1 MRTAMAGAEVGD
13 DWFGDDPTVN
23 RLQDRAAEVTGKE
36 AALYVPTGTMAN
48 QIGIRLHV
56 HGSGHLVAATS
67 GAHVASTELMTSAVL
82 SGITFRTGDPGPRAW
97 MTADLARE
105 LVEAEDPYDV
115 EVVDLIAVE
124 NTVGHAGGT
133 VMPVEEIRA
142 IRKVAD
148 DNDLPIHLD
157 GARIFNAAVAAGVDV
172 TEYTRE
178 ADTMMFCVSKGLGA
192 PIGSL
197 VCGTREDIREARRLK
212 ILFGGA
218 WRQAGIMAAA
228 GLIALEEGPKRL
240 HLDHERAR
248 RLAEAVAEILPN
260 SVDPAMVETNMVYAD
275 TEAVGLAPLDAIER
289 LRDLGVGAT
298 FVSGKV
304 RMVTHV
310 DVDDDGL
317 ALALDAWRTI
327 AEPDH
332 AKDHRGDVMGL
343 FTKNYPEEIAVRIPP
358 GQRLVKSWPVL
369 HYGPIPKF
377 DGTDW
382 DLEISGLVEHPF
394 TLTYAE
400 LQALPHVTVD
410 ADMHCVTG
418 WTTLDN
424 TWEGVSFKTLLEMA
438 KPTDEATWVIAHSAH
453 GYTSD
458 LSLQAMS
465 DDDVLVAWRNHG
477 EDLTAEHGW
486 PLRLVVPKR
495 YAWKSAKWLTGLE
508 FSAKNTRGFW
518 EVRGYHIHAE
528 PFAEERYSYQ
538 EGPRAE
544 LEP

>member
-1 MRTAMAGAEVGD
+1 
-13 DWFGDDPTVN
+13 
-23 RLQDRAAEVTGKE
+23 
-36 AALYVPTGTMAN
+36 
-48 QIGIRLHV
+48 
-56 HGSGHLVAATS
+56 
-67 GAHVASTELMTSAVL
+67 MTSAVL
-82 SGITFRTGDPGPRAW
+82 SGITFRTGDPGPKAW
-97 MTADLARE
+97 MTADMARE

-133 VMPVEEIRA
+133 VMPVEELRA

-148 DNDLPIHLD
+148 DNGLPIHLD

-172 TEYTRE
+172 SEYTRE

-197 VCGTREDIREARRLK
+197 VCGTREHIREARRLK

-228 GLIALEEGPKRL
+228 GLIALEDGPERL

-248 RLAEAVAEILPN
+248 RLAEGVAEILPG
-260 SVDPAMVETNMVYAD
+260 SIDPATVETNMVYAD

-327 AEPDH
+327 AETVP
-332 AKDHRGDVMGL
+332 REGVVMGL
-343 FTKNYPEEIAVRIPP
+343 FTKNYPEEIAARVPP

-369 HYGPIPKF
+369 HYGPIPTF
-377 DGTDW
+377 DGTNW
-382 DLEISGLVEHPF
+382 DLEVSGLVEHPF
-394 TLTYAE
+394 TLSYAE

-424 TWEGVSFKTLLEMA
+424 TWEGVSFATLLEKA
-438 KPTDEATWVIAHSAH
+438 KPTDEAKWVIAHSAH
-453 GYTSD
+453 GYTSN

-465 DDDVLVAWRNHG
+465 DDDVLVAWKNHG

-528 PFAEERYSYQ
+528 PFGEERYSYQ